1 MTLPAGR
8 AVEFTHER
16 AEGERI
22 KEDSDPSGAATEGGD
37 PMKSVGEQCD
47 VCGQNVPADDMVKT
61 ELTVAGA
68 MCPTAMTF
76 HTACYEQASVMWQ
89 PDPESYCTVDP
100 LFPETAQWVLP
111 ESEDAKAE
119 G

>member
-1 MTLPAGR
+1 MTIVN
-8 AVEFTHER
+8 AV
-16 AEGERI
+16 A
-22 KEDSDPSGAATEGGD
+22 D
-37 PMKSVGEQCD
+37 QCD
-47 VCGQNVPADDMVKT
+47 VCGKSVPADDLVKT

-76 HTACYEQASVMWQ
+76 HTACYEKASSMWQ

-100 LFPETAQWVLP
+100 LFPETGRWVLP
-111 ESEDAKAE
+111 EEGRPAGWDPTAISEDTGVK